1 MSLTVDGVWKAGVWA
16 QTVWADGVWYEPS
29 SQPAQQYSGGWFDPP
44 TGKRK
49 TKAQLRLEREEWGV
63 LPKKAKALI
72 KRVAAQQ
79 VERIEPLDNTEAL
92 VAAFN
97 RAEMAY
103 REEFRVLYLREV
115 ERQLAKMREE
125 EEILLLL
132 H

>member
-1 MSLTVDGVWKAGVWA
+1 M
-16 QTVWADGVWYEPS
+16 ADYNTWGTSFGS
-29 SQPAQQYSGGWFDPP
+29 SWGTSWGGGTPAVETYSGGWFDPP

-103 REEFRVLYLREV
+103 REEFRVLYLREI

>member
-1 MSLTVDGVWKAGVWA
+1 MSLSVDGVWKVGVWA

-29 SQPAQQYSGGWFDPP
+29 SQPAQQYSGGWFD
-44 TGKRK
+44 TTARKRK
-49 TKAQLRLEREEWGV
+49 TKAELRLEREEWGV

-79 VERIEPLDNTEAL
+79 VEIEEPDNTEAL
-92 VAAFN
+92 IAAFN
-97 RAEMAY
+97 RAELAFKA
-103 REEFRVLYLREV
+103 EFRILYQREV

>member
-1 MSLTVDGVWKAGVWA
+1 L
-16 QTVWADGVWYEPS
+16 ADYNTWGTSFGS
-29 SQPAQQYSGGWFDPP
+29 SWGTSWGGGTPAVETYSGGWFDTPAR
-44 TGKRK
+44 KRK
-49 TKAQLRLEREEWGV
+49 TKAELRLEREEWGV

-72 KRVAAQQ
+72 RRVAAQQ

-103 REEFRVLYLREV
+103 REEFRVLYLREI